1 MHPTKKII
9 VLAVAGIL
17 AFAGCALKHE
27 PVPMPVMTQPV
38 EPEAEPTP
46 NTGSLFDPYHSEFL
60 VEDNRASRVG
70 DIVLV
75 VVSEV
80 SKADHKANTDAK
92 RNTDTA
98 ITMTA
103 FAKKGLMGNIPLV
116 DPFKLDSTPGATGSA
131 QNNFKGESETKNE
144 STLTATVATRIVKIL
159 PGRVLQVEGARRIRV
174 NNETQILVVRGFVRQ
189 RDIAADNSVPSSN
202 LAEAQIEVYGQGVLS
217 DKQKPGWLS
226 RILDNIWPF

>member
-1 MHPTKKII
+1 MHRTNFFIAFTLAV
-9 VLAVAGIL
+9 VLAL
-17 AFAGCALKHE
+17 CGCALKHE
-27 PVPMPVMTQPV
+27 PAPMPVLAQPV
-38 EPEAEPTP
+38 EPEPEPVP
-46 NTGSLFDPYHSEFL
+46 NTGSLFDPHHSEFL

-92 RNTDTA
+92 RNTDINFGVA
-98 ITMTA
+98 S

-116 DPFKLDSTPGATGSA
+116 DPFKVENNPGAVAAA

-144 STLTATVATRIVKIL
+144 STLTATVATRIVRIL
-159 PGRVLQVEGARRIRV
+159 PGRVLQVDGARRIRV
-174 NNETQILVVRGFVRQ
+174 NNETQILVVRGLVRQ